1 MDINIRLASQE
12 DLPQIIEIEQL
23 SFPPTEVA
31 TKEDFIK
38 RFETFSE
45 IFFVTVIDEKIIGFI
60 NGCTTNQPLLP
71 DELYH
76 NPSIHQPTGDY
87 QTVFGLDVLPEY
99 RKQGVATQLLN
110 HLIKV
115 TKERNKKGIILTSKH
130 HIVPYYK
137 KFGFKHQGISAS
149 FHGGATWNDMLLLF

>member
-23 SFPPTEVA
+23 CFPPTEVA

-45 IFFVTVIDEKIIGFI
+45 NFFVAVIDEKIIGFI

-71 DELYH
+71 DEL
-76 NPSIHQPTGDY
+76 
-87 QTVFGLDVLPEY
+87 
-99 RKQGVATQLLN
+99 
-110 HLIKV
+110 
-115 TKERNKKGIILTSKH
+115 
-130 HIVPYYK
+130 
-137 KFGFKHQGISAS
+137 
-149 FHGGATWNDMLLLF
+149 

>member
-45 IFFVTVIDEKIIGFI
+45 NFFVTVIDEKIIDLLTAAQQINHYYQMNFI
-60 NGCTTNQPLLP
+60 
-71 DELYH
+71 
-76 NPSIHQPTGDY
+76 
-87 QTVFGLDVLPEY
+87 
-99 RKQGVATQLLN
+99 
-110 HLIKV
+110 
-115 TKERNKKGIILTSKH
+115 IILQYINQLETIKQSL
-130 HIVPYYK
+130 V
-137 KFGFKHQGISAS
+137 
-149 FHGGATWNDMLLLF
+149 